1 MPTMLWSENVL
12 RFAAAGKSNLAAQG
26 LLERVAARLGSASL
40 HAEGVRRPRTLVV
53 VVDLPSRDCFI
64 TWAVSPPAASLSN
77 VAWLVLNRV
86 AHDPA
91 RAAAALREAV
101 EVLAAAAVLVIL
113 PEPGLPDREE
123 RGQTRE
129 HLLSGLKL
137 DLPVTFLWSTV
148 DGYEEAGP
156 DPLEQEPS
164 DEALITTSGS
174 GPAVICSMEVSCPDG
189 PARDNASSV
198 TEGALDLWDDLEA
211 GPSPWRS

>member
-1 MPTMLWSENVL
+1 MLWSENVL
-12 RFAAAGKSNLAAQG
+12 RFAAAGENNLAEQR

-64 TWAVSPPAASLSN
+64 TWAASPPAVSLSN
-77 VAWLVLNRV
+77 VAWLVLNRA
-86 AHDPA
+86 AHNPA

-101 EVLAAAAVLVIL
+101 EVSAAAAVLVIL

-123 RGQTRE
+123 GGQTRE
-129 HLLSGLKL
+129 HVLSGLKL
-137 DLPVTFLWSTV
+137 DLPVTCLWPTADS
-148 DGYEEAGP
+148 YEEARP
-156 DPLEQEPS
+156 DLLGQEPS

-174 GPAVICSMEVSCPDG
+174 GPAVGRSMEVSSPDG
-189 PARDNASSV
+189 PATDNASSV

-211 GPSPWRS
+211 GPSPGRS